1 MKQVVFIISCLL
13 LLVGC
18 WDRRELKTIGI
29 VVAIGIDKDPDT
41 GEFLFTSQVINPS
54 ALKPDGGGTKAP
66 VKLITTKGETVFKAI
81 RNANQEF
88 DRKNFYAHNKVI
100 VISEQLAREGILPVL
115 DGITRGKEARGYIWL
130 CIAKGRQAIDILGL
144 ESQGIERVQAN
155 YLNGILDNQQFNFD
169 STVIQLNDYYKR
181 SLEDGIDPVIGVL
194 TIIGKTV
201 GEESGK
207 KTPHIKLSGGAVLTK
222 DQLVGF
228 LNEKEARGYN
238 WVVGEVKNGILSI
251 PSLLEEGKL
260 VSIEIREA
268 SSKIKP
274 EIQGDRISFKIEIE
288 SFGVLVEQ
296 LGAGSLETRKEQLDY
311 LLRLEKENAQLI
323 EQEVNTVIE
332 KAQKELKADI
342 FGFGSTLKRKDPKKW
357 NEVKDNWEDQ
367 FQNVDVKVKVNVNI
381 GWREL
386 LKEPLKTEK

>member
-1 MKQVVFIISCLL
+1 MKRVVFIISCLL

-41 GEFLFTSQVINPS
+41 GEFLFTSQVLKPA
-54 ALKPDGGGTKAP
+54 ALKPDGGGTEAP
-66 VKLITTKGETVFKAI
+66 VKLVTTKGDTVFKAI

-100 VISEQLAREGILPVL
+100 VIGEQLAREGILPVL

-130 CIAKGRQAIDILGL
+130 CIAKDRQARDILGL
-144 ESQGIERVQAN
+144 ESPGIESVQAN

-181 SLEDGIDPVIGVL
+181 SLKDGIDPVIGVL
-194 TIIGKTV
+194 TIIG
-201 GEESGK
+201 EESGK
-207 KTPHIKLSGGAVLTK
+207 KSPHIKLSGGAVVTK
-222 DQLVGF
+222 DKLVDF
-228 LNEKEARGYN
+228 LNETEARGYN
-238 WVVGEVKNGILSI
+238 WIVGEVKNGILSI

-260 VSIEIREA
+260 VSIEIRNA

-274 EIQGDRISFKIEIE
+274 EIHGDRISFNIEIE
-288 SFGVLVEQ
+288 SLGVLVEQ
-296 LGAGSLETRKEQLDY
+296 LGAGSLETRKDQLDY
-311 LLRLEKENAQLI
+311 LRRLEKEVEQHI

-332 KAQKELKADI
+332 KAQKELKTDI
-342 FGFGSTLKRKDPKKW
+342 FGFGSTLNRKDPKKW
-357 NEVKDNWEDQ
+357 NEVKDKWEDQ
-367 FQNVDVKVKVNVNI
+367 FQNVDANVKVNVNI